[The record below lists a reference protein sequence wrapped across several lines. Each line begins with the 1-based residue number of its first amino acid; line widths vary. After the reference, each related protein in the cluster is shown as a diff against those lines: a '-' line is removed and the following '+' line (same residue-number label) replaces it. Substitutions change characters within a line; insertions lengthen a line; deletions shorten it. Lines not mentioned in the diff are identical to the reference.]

1 MVLIHNVEGIYEQGV
16 QDLENFLKKGGGV
29 IWFQGDSSLE
39 NFHSDLF
46 SRLDFPKAREHGYF
60 RWWSFQY

>member
-1 MVLIHNVEGIYEQGV
+1 MVLIHNIEGIHAQGV

-46 SRLDFPKAREHGYF
+46 SRLDFLGRRNGYF
-60 RWWSFQY
+60 RWRSF